1 MGYSM
6 ILDFYSASTLVS
18 PLNEAGGTP
27 TKNPMMHSELDPL
40 NTDLSDE
47 PNRVYRNQFS
57 D

>member
-27 TKNPMMHSELDPL
+27 TKHPMMHSELDPL